1 MKKLDAMK
9 PFLRQ
14 VAEHYYGSGT
24 DLSRTCFI
32 FPNRRSMAFFRKHL
46 ADTVRDDSGASPTV
60 APEMLTMNDFFYRV
74 CGASPAGRVNLLL
87 ELYECYR
94 KLYSQAEPIDDFI
107 FWGDVIL
114 GDFDDVDKYL
124 AAPRPLFTNVAEF
137 KSFDLIPDLSETQ
150 RRALENFMVHFRDGD
165 RMKVDLHSDNP
176 AVKERFVRIWDI
188 MYPLYTSF
196 NEALRSKGLA
206 YEGMVY
212 RTFAERLKKESAKD
226 ILSMAFPRTDLFVF
240 TGLNALNEC
249 EKRVM
254 GRMKDAGIAQ
264 FCWDYSSDMIKDSL
278 NKSSMFMSAN
288 VSEFPQAFMP
298 DVDVREMRPEIRV
311 LSVPSS
317 TGQAKYVPEILKT
330 IAAETTG
337 EDMSKVGRLDVP
349 GADTAI
355 VIPDETMLIPLVNT
369 IPEEISSVNVTMGYP
384 MSGSA
389 VYGLMNDI
397 AALQLHLRHRPDGW
411 TFYHKQVWSILSSG
425 IIRRLLDDDGKKL
438 AAKIKADAKYYI
450 PQTELSGIWPF
461 DLIFRPVIVDPKERS
476 SAQVRSM
483 QDYQINILSELGE
496 RLADCPDMALETH
509 FAKEYY
515 QSVNRLRSLELEML
529 PMTYIRLL
537 QQLVGPVSVP
547 FRGEPLKGLQIMGPL
562 ETRSLDFSNII
573 VLSCNEGVF
582 PGRNVSSSF
591 IPPELRKG
599 FGLPTYENQDAV
611 WAYYFFRMI
620 QRPARV
626 WLLYDSRTEGMK
638 SGEESRYIKQL
649 EYQYRYPRLSRTVIR
664 NGIRIPDT
672 AAPIPKTPEDLERI
686 RTMVYSASSLQSWLA
701 CPAKFYYSS
710 IRRLSPESEVAE
722 SLDSGMIGNV
732 FHDTMYA
739 LYTGGE
745 ALAPDFDMSRENV
758 IANVKAPLTEITPD
772 YIESLL
778 KNFAPVRAKIRALV
792 CRELNSDEVSGRN
805 LVIEDVICQYVRQ
818 ALKKDLEII
827 RRNAAGSIRIIGLEM
842 EKYWKFGDY
851 RFKGYIDRMDSVTP
865 GVVRI
870 VDYKTGRAEAEE
882 VQIDA
887 SNAGKV
893 TEALFAPVSKKR
905 PKIALQLFLYDRFV
919 ENEVSG
925 MKVENVLY
933 PVPKLFSSDI
943 LSSEECREFD
953 EMVRDRLADVFRDI
967 ADPDKGFE
975 RTEDKSV
982 CNYCDFRKIC
992 GR

>member
-1 MKKLDAMK
+1 
-9 PFLRQ
+9 
-14 VAEHYYGSGT
+14 
-24 DLSRTCFI
+24 
-32 FPNRRSMAFFRKHL
+32 
-46 ADTVRDDSGASPTV
+46 
-60 APEMLTMNDFFYRV
+60 
-74 CGASPAGRVNLLL
+74 
-87 ELYECYR
+87 
-94 KLYSQAEPIDDFI
+94 
-107 FWGDVIL
+107 
-114 GDFDDVDKYL
+114 
-124 AAPRPLFTNVAEF
+124 
-137 KSFDLIPDLSETQ
+137 
-150 RRALENFMVHFRDGD
+150 
-165 RMKVDLHSDNP
+165 
-176 AVKERFVRIWDI
+176 
-188 MYPLYTSF
+188 
-196 NEALRSKGLA
+196 
-206 YEGMVY
+206 
-212 RTFAERLKKESAKD
+212 
-226 ILSMAFPRTDLFVF
+226 
-240 TGLNALNEC
+240 
-249 EKRVM
+249 
-254 GRMKDAGIAQ
+254 
-264 FCWDYSSDMIKDSL
+264 
-278 NKSSMFMSAN
+278 
-288 VSEFPQAFMP
+288 
-298 DVDVREMRPEIRV
+298 
-311 LSVPSS
+311 
-317 TGQAKYVPEILKT
+317 
-330 IAAETTG
+330 
-337 EDMSKVGRLDVP
+337 
-349 GADTAI
+349 
-355 VIPDETMLIPLVNT
+355 
-369 IPEEISSVNVTMGYP
+369 
-384 MSGSA
+384 
-389 VYGLMNDI
+389 
-397 AALQLHLRHRPDGW
+397 
-411 TFYHKQVWSILSSG
+411 
-425 IIRRLLDDDGKKL
+425 
-438 AAKIKADAKYYI
+438 
-450 PQTELSGIWPF
+450 
-461 DLIFRPVIVDPKERS
+461 
-476 SAQVRSM
+476 
-483 QDYQINILSELGE
+483 
-496 RLADCPDMALETH
+496 
-509 FAKEYY
+509 
-515 QSVNRLRSLELEML
+515 
-529 PMTYIRLL
+529 
-537 QQLVGPVSVP
+537 
-547 FRGEPLKGLQIMGPL
+547 
-562 ETRSLDFSNII
+562 
-573 VLSCNEGVF
+573 
-582 PGRNVSSSF
+582 
-591 IPPELRKG
+591 
-599 FGLPTYENQDAV
+599 
-611 WAYYFFRMI
+611 
-620 QRPARV
+620 
-626 WLLYDSRTEGMK
+626 MK

-664 NGIRIPDT
+664 NGISIPDT

-758 IANVKAPLTEITPD
+758 IANVKAPLTEITPG

-827 RRNAAGSIRIIGLEM
+827 RRNAAVSIRIIGLEM

-933 PVPKLFSSDI
+933 PVPKLFSTDI

>member
-1 MKKLDAMK
+1 MK

-14 VAEHYYGSGT
+14 VAEYYYGSGT

-32 FPNRRSMAFFRKHL
+32 FPNRRSMVFFRKHL
-46 ADTVRDDSGASPTV
+46 ADTVRDDVRAVPVT

-74 CGASPAGRVNLLL
+74 SGMSPAGRVNLLL

-124 AAPRPLFTNVAEF
+124 ADPRPLFTNVAEF
-137 KSFDLIPDLSETQ
+137 KSFDMIPDLSETQ
-150 RRALENFMVHFRDGD
+150 RRALENFMTHFRDGD
-165 RMKVDLHSDNP
+165 RLKVDLHSDNP

-188 MYPLYTSF
+188 MYPLYVNF
-196 NEALRSKGLA
+196 NDSLRSKGMA

-212 RTFAERLKKESAKD
+212 RTFAERLKSESATD
-226 ILSMAFPRTDLFVF
+226 ILSGAFPHTDLFVF

-254 GRMKDAGIAQ
+254 RKMRDAGIAG
-264 FCWDYSSDMIKDSL
+264 FCWDYSSDMITDRL
-278 NKSSMFMSAN
+278 NKSSMFMSSN
-288 VSEFPQAFMP
+288 VTEFPQAFEP
-298 DVDVREMRPEIRV
+298 DGGLREMRPEIRV

-317 TGQAKYVPEILKT
+317 TGQAKYVPEILKE
-330 IAAETTG
+330 IAAATTG
-337 EDMSKVGRLDVP
+337 GNMAEVGRLDVP

-355 VIPDETMLIPLVNT
+355 VIPDETMLMPLVNT

-397 AALQLHLRHRPDGW
+397 ASLQVHLRKRSGGW

-425 IIRRLLDDDGKKL
+425 IIRRLMDDDGRQL
-438 AAKIKADAKYYI
+438 AAKIKSDAKYYI
-450 PQTELSGIWPF
+450 PQQDLSGVWPF
-461 DLIFRPVIVDPKERS
+461 DLIFQPVLTDPNERS
-476 SAQVRSM
+476 ATAVRSM
-483 QDYQINILSELGE
+483 QDYQIRILSGIGE

-529 PMTYIRLL
+529 PVTYIRLL
-537 QQLVGPVSVP
+537 QQLVGSVSVP
-547 FRGEPLKGLQIMGPL
+547 FKGEPLKGLQIMGPL
-562 ETRSLDFSNII
+562 ETRSLDFSNLI

-582 PGRNVSSSF
+582 PSRNVSSSF

-626 WLLYDSRTEGMK
+626 WLLYDSRTEGLK

-649 EYQYRYPRLSRTVIR
+649 EYQYRYPSLSRTVVR
-664 NGIRIPDT
+664 NGINIPDSSK
-672 AAPIPKTPEDLERI
+672 PIPKTAEDLERI
-686 RTMVYSASSLQSWLA
+686 RTMVYSASSLQNWLA

-710 IRRLSPESEVAE
+710 VRRLAPESEVAE

-745 ALAPDFDMSRENV
+745 ALAPDFEMTRENIV
-758 IANVKAPLTEITPD
+758 ANVKSPLKEIRED
-772 YIESLL
+772 YIVSLL
-778 KNFAPVRAKIRALV
+778 KDFSPVRAKIRALV
-792 CRELNSDEVSGRN
+792 CRELNSDEVTGRN
-805 LVIEDVICQYVRQ
+805 LVVEDVICQYVRKTL
-818 ALKKDLEII
+818 AKDLELV
-827 RRNAAGSIRIIGLEM
+827 RRSASGAIRILGLEM

-851 RFKGYIDRMDSVTP
+851 RFKGYIDRMDSIEP
-865 GVVRI
+865 GTVRI
-870 VDYKTGRAEAEE
+870 VDYKTGKVGEEE
-882 VQIDA
+882 VMIDA

-893 TEALFAPVSKKR
+893 ADALFAPVSKNR
-905 PKIALQLFLYDRFV
+905 PKIALQLFLYDKFV
-919 ENEVSG
+919 EKETAG

-933 PVPKLFSSDI
+933 PVPKLFTSDI
-943 LSSEECREFD
+943 LSSEECKEFN
-953 EMVRDRLADVFRDI
+953 EIVQGRLEGVFRDI
-967 ADPDKGFE
+967 SDPGSGFAM
-975 RTEDKSV
+975 TEDTSV
-982 CNYCDFRKIC
+982 CKYCDFRKIC

>member
-1 MKKLDAMK
+1 
-9 PFLRQ
+9 
-14 VAEHYYGSGT
+14 
-24 DLSRTCFI
+24 
-32 FPNRRSMAFFRKHL
+32 
-46 ADTVRDDSGASPTV
+46 
-60 APEMLTMNDFFYRV
+60 
-74 CGASPAGRVNLLL
+74 
-87 ELYECYR
+87 
-94 KLYSQAEPIDDFI
+94 
-107 FWGDVIL
+107 
-114 GDFDDVDKYL
+114 
-124 AAPRPLFTNVAEF
+124 
-137 KSFDLIPDLSETQ
+137 
-150 RRALENFMVHFRDGD
+150 
-165 RMKVDLHSDNP
+165 
-176 AVKERFVRIWDI
+176 
-188 MYPLYTSF
+188 
-196 NEALRSKGLA
+196 
-206 YEGMVY
+206 
-212 RTFAERLKKESAKD
+212 
-226 ILSMAFPRTDLFVF
+226 
-240 TGLNALNEC
+240 
-249 EKRVM
+249 
-254 GRMKDAGIAQ
+254 
-264 FCWDYSSDMIKDSL
+264 
-278 NKSSMFMSAN
+278 MSAN

-337 EDMSKVGRLDVP
+337 GDMSKVGRLDVP

-483 QDYQINILSELGE
+483 QDYQISILSELGE

-827 RRNAAGSIRIIGLEM
+827 RRNAAGSICIIGLEM